1 MLAMRFSLDPK
12 PLEFADHAPLR
23 VTESAL
29 IRASRTRIFDVF
41 ADIGSWTRWFPLM
54 YRAEWVSTQTAG
66 VGAERDVHLHLLGAY
81 RERFIAWEPGA
92 RFSFT
97 MTASSTPM
105 AHALLEDFAFTDEG
119 AHTRVDWVLAA
130 DPRLLGKV
138 GRPVL
143 TRVMRKLF
151 FVAGERLERYLGVS

>member
-1 MLAMRFSLDPK
+1 
-12 PLEFADHAPLR
+12 
-23 VTESAL
+23 
-29 IRASRTRIFDVF
+29 
-41 ADIGSWTRWFPLM
+41 M
-54 YRAEWVSTQTAG
+54 YRAEWVSAQTSG
-66 VGAERDVHLHLLGAY
+66 VGAEREVYLRLLGAY

-105 AHALLEDFAFTDEG
+105 VHALLEDFVFTDEG

-130 DPRLLGKV
+130 DPRLLGKL

-151 FVAGERLERYLGVS
+151 FV